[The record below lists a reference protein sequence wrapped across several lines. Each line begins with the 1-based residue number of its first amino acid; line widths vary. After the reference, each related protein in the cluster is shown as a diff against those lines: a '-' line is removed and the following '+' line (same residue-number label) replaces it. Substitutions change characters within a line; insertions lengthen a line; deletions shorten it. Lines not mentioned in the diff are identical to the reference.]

1 MYNILIRYFYTV
13 QKNHNINLVTVCHH
27 TKIWHYYWLIPPWY
41 FFFMTHL
48 FCNWKF
54 VTLHFPSI
62 YFSLPPS
69 PPHPATN
76 CLFSVSVT
84 LFLFCFVHLL
94 FSLFT
99 FHQGSPKIVFLSLCM
114 LSHFSHVQLFV
125 TPVSCVHGIFQ
136 ARILEWVVMITSRG
150 SSQPRDQTCVLC
162 LLHWQ
167 AGSLPLAPHISK
179 IIWYFNFSIWLTP
192 LSKIPTR
199 FIHVTTNGEITFY
212 MAN

>member
-1 MYNILIRYFYTV
+1 
-13 QKNHNINLVTVCHH
+13 
-27 TKIWHYYWLIPPWY
+27 
-41 FFFMTHL
+41 MTHL

-69 PPHPATN
+69 PSHLATT

-125 TPVSCVHGIFQ
+125 TPGSSVHGILQ
-136 ARILEWVVMITSRG
+136 ARILELGYHDHLQGIFPTQG
-150 SSQPRDQTCVLC
+150 SNLC
-162 LLHWQ
+162 LM
-167 AGSLPLAPHISK
+167 SLALTGRFFTIS
-179 IIWYFNFSIWLTP
+179 
-192 LSKIPTR
+192 
-199 FIHVTTNGEITFY
+199 TTY
-212 MAN
+212 K